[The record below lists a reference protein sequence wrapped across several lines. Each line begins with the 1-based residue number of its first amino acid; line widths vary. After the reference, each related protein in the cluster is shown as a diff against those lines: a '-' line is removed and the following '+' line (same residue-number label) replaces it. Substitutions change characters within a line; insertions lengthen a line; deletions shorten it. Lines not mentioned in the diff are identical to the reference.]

1 MNRLIASRHALE
13 AVLALDQRPEGLRL
27 TDVAAI
33 LGVGPSSAQRALE
46 LLVSD
51 GLVSRA
57 GTGGRLYRLELEH
70 PAAEALVALAGR
82 GLPVETAIDLVCLA
96 NPAVEFAGRDAEGYL
111 LVTRRLAD
119 PAEEARLERALAA
132 IDADRADARPIARH
146 GHDEIRELLLSDRR
160 PRDRAMRMTVVR
172 GSVDRSLPDR
182 SRRGSLAAR
191 RLGRLH
197 PSLPT
202 PSRRSLAAMAR
213 RHRLARVL
221 VFGSAVR
228 EDLRPDSDVDVLIEP
243 RPGTSLGLDDVVAIR
258 ERLEEVFGR
267 DVDLLNAR
275 FVRPRI
281 LERAGSEGVVLHG

>member
-1 MNRLIASRHALE
+1 MNRLIASHHALE

-27 TDVAAI
+27 TDVAAV

-51 GLVSRA
+51 GLVSRV
-57 GTGGRLYRLELEH
+57 GTAGRLYRLELEH

-82 GLPVETAIDLVCLA
+82 GLPVETAIDLVCRA
-96 NPAVEFAGRDAEGYL
+96 SRAVEFAGRDADGSL

-146 GHDEIRELLLSDRR
+146 GHDEIRDLLLSDRR
-160 PRDRAMRMTVVR
+160 PRDRAMKMTVVR
-172 GSVDRSLPDR
+172 GSVDRSFPDR

-243 RPGTSLGLDDVVAIR
+243 QPRTSLGLDDVVAIR

-267 DVDLLNAR
+267 DVDLVNAR

-281 LERAGSEGVVLHG
+281 LERAGSEGVVIYG

>member
-13 AVLALDQRPEGLRL
+13 AVLALDQRPGGLRL
-27 TDVAAI
+27 AEVAAI

-57 GTGGRLYRLELEH
+57 GAGGRLYRLELGH

-82 GLPVETAIDLVCLA
+82 GLPVETAIDLVCRA
-96 NPAVEFAGRDAEGYL
+96 NPAVEFAGRNGEGYL

-119 PAEEARLERALAA
+119 PADEARLERAIAA
-132 IDADRADARPIARH
+132 IDADRADARPIARY
-146 GHDEIRELLLSDRR
+146 GHDEIRDLLLTDRR
-160 PRDRAMRMTVVR
+160 PRDRAMKMTVVR
-172 GSVDRSLPDR
+172 GSVDRSFPDR

-191 RLGRLH
+191 RLGRVH

-202 PSRRSLAAMAR
+202 PSRRALTAMAR

-243 RPGTSLGLDDVVAIR
+243 QPGTSLGLDDVVAIR

-275 FVRPRI
+275 FARPRI
-281 LERAGSEGVVLHG
+281 LERAGSEGVVLYG